1 MSIPETGSVPPL
13 PPPPPIPPVPNP
25 PSPEPAELT
34 AQQKF
39 SCPLCGGEAQWNP
52 AKGALVCVYCGT
64 ETPAKIS
71 DPATGSS
78 GIEEHDLA
86 MALRAVPDDQ
96 RGWATATHSVRCQ
109 SCQAISV
116 FPGERAAQRCE
127 FCGSSAL
134 VPYEALRAPIRPES
148 LLPFRFAESQA
159 RDAARMWYRSRWFAP
174 NALKKAAMT
183 DQVRGFYL
191 PYWTFDAQA
200 HCPWTAEAGYHYYE
214 TESYTDSKGETQTRQ
229 VQRTNW
235 VPASGAIDHFFDD
248 TLVPASRGVP
258 DNLLA
263 GLEPFPTTG
272 DASALVAYDPGYL
285 SGWTVEQYQ
294 LDLTAAAQRA
304 EQLMHAALR
313 SLCAKEVPGD
323 TQRNLQIYPDY
334 TARTFKHVLL
344 PVWVMSYRYG
354 GTAYQLLV
362 NGATG
367 TLAGRYPKS
376 WVKIAFLVATIL
388 LVVLLIVML
397 SSGGHR

>member
-1 MSIPETGSVPPL
+1 MSFPETGSVPPL
-13 PPPPPIPPVPNP
+13 PPPPPIPPAPNP
-25 PSPEPAELT
+25 PSPEPEERT

-39 SCPLCGGEAQWNP
+39 SCPLCGGECHWNP
-52 AKGALVCVYCGT
+52 ARGTLVCVYCGT
-64 ETPAKIS
+64 ETPAKLS
-71 DPATGSS
+71 DPSTGN
-78 GIEEHDLA
+78 GAIEEHDLA
-86 MALRAVPDDQ
+86 QALRAVPDDQ
-96 RGWATATHSVRCQ
+96 RGWATATFSVRCQ

-159 RDAARMWYRSRWFAP
+159 RDAARGWYRTRWFAP

-214 TESYTDSKGETQTRQ
+214 TETYTDSKGETQTRQ

-258 DNLLA
+258 EQLLA
-263 GLEPFPTTG
+263 SLEPFPTTG
-272 DASALVAYDPGYL
+272 ESSALVAYDPSFL

-304 EQLMHAALR
+304 EQLMHARLR
-313 SLCAKEVPGD
+313 ELCAKEVPGD

-334 TARTFKHVLL
+334 TARTFKHILL
-344 PVWVMSYRYG
+344 PVWIMSYRYG
-354 GTAYQLLV
+354 GTPYQLLV

-388 LVVLLIVML
+388 FIVLLIVLL
-397 SSGGHR
+397 SSSNH